1 MTLQTNR
8 YGQVSPTAVLPNG
21 VAVSVPFYISPT
33 TDQLKQLL
41 NAFRFIRDK
50 QLVEMG
56 HTTTRVGNGSISI
69 ETFVKPPITPIEQ
82 QLGCDEENLRHALF
96 TRNGIQERLL
106 LKLQRLTGIELVSR
120 EQVEETYQMWLDN
133 LYAYTY
139 SADATQ
145 DTPTDNSYSADA
157 TQDGQQT
164 PSTAN
169 KTIKR
174 CKAKATAA

>member
-1 MTLQTNR
+1 MTQLQTNR
-8 YGQVSPTAVLPNG
+8 YGQTSPTAVLPNG

-56 HTTTRVGNGSISI
+56 HTTTRSGNGSISI

-133 LYAYTY
+133 LYAYQY
-139 SADATQ
+139 N
-145 DTPTDNSYSADA
+145 DTTLDNSYSATA
-157 TQDGQQT
+157 TQDGQQA

-169 KTIKR
+169 KANKR